1 MNKDIKLQHMC
12 VDDIAPLNVG
22 SPKINRPYAKLM
34 GTLAIVITQ
43 GFLLG
48 GEDTVHRNSFHTF
61 GDLSPPDINSPLESV
76 PSPPLSEKF
85 RSSRVL
91 ILCFN
96 LSESTKW

>member
-1 MNKDIKLQHMC
+1 MC

-48 GEDTVHRNSFHTF
+48 GGRTQCIGT
-61 GDLSPPDINSPLESV
+61 LSIHLVTYPPWIST
-76 PSPPLSEKF
+76 PPLSQSHPLPFQKNF
-85 RSSRVL
+85 ALHVY
-91 ILCFN
+91 
-96 LSESTKW
+96 

>member
-1 MNKDIKLQHMC
+1 MC

-34 GTLAIVITQ
+34 RTLAIVITQ

-48 GEDTVHRNSFHTF
+48 GEHTVHRNSFHTF
-61 GDLSPPDINSPLESV
+61 GDLSPPDINSLLESV

>member
-22 SPKINRPYAKLM
+22 SSKINRPYAKLM

-43 GFLLG
+43 GFRLR

-61 GDLSPPDINSPLESV
+61 GELSPPDA
-76 PSPPLSEKF
+76 
-85 RSSRVL
+85 
-91 ILCFN
+91 
-96 LSESTKW
+96 

>member
-43 GFLLG
+43 GFLFG
-48 GEDTVHRNSFHTF
+48 GGGGHSA
-61 GDLSPPDINSPLESV
+61 
-76 PSPPLSEKF
+76 SELF
-85 RSSRVL
+85 PYL
-91 ILCFN
+91 
-96 LSESTKW
+96 W